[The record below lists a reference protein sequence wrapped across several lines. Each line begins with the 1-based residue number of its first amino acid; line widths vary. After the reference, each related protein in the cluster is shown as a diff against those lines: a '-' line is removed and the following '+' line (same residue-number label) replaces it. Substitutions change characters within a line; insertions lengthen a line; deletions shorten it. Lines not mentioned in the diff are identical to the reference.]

1 MIGPQRT
8 KPAPTSFQWF
18 RLANLIARWAAC
30 LKKNNA
36 GSYRAKFWES
46 YESSSEQS
54 SGGHIMEPSSRDHKA
69 ASLFLTN

>member
-30 LKKNNA
+30 LKK
-36 GSYRAKFWES
+36 
-46 YESSSEQS
+46 EQCRQLPRQIL
-54 SGGHIMEPSSRDHKA
+54 GE
-69 ASLFLTN
+69 L